1 MNTEGMKLES
11 EVGKNENSPLGG
23 LLGLVF
29 GVFLLFYAK
38 DIVEAVWSVFHLPF

>member
-11 EVGKNENSPLGG
+11 EVGENENSPLGD

-29 GVFLLFYAK
+29 GVLLLFYAK